1 MSAKKMMIGVFVG
14 TAFGAVLGI
23 LFAPDKGSTTRRRFS
38 KKSYD
43 YSEELEE
50 KFNDLI
56 ESITEQFQTV
66 VEEVNQ
72 MADKGKIK
80 EG

>member
-1 MSAKKMMIGVFVG
+1 MSAKKLMIGVLVG

>member
-1 MSAKKMMIGVFVG
+1 MSAKKMMIGVLVG